1 VHRLPV
7 KRVSLDFQVY
17 NRSFNMIDK
26 KVRNASSYHL
36 FFFFLGALPISL
48 HRFFDCINAH
58 AHTGN
63 LLL

>member
-1 VHRLPV
+1 
-7 KRVSLDFQVY
+7 
-17 NRSFNMIDK
+17 MIDK